1 MLDIEKSKRINKLT
15 EDEKNVL
22 KKIKKGFLYDLFL
35 ELKDGEF
42 ITLLNENEEDMYK
55 MLHFQKR
62 KNRYVI
68 FNDILD
74 ALNYID
80 EQYFFDEDPAYLE
93 LFRLHYI
100 EKYTVI
106 DHDKGKKNLD
116 DLEPL
121 LSSLKFLS
129 QDEIEKEGGK

>member
-15 EDEKNVL
+15 EDEKNIL

-68 FNDILD
+68 FNNILD

-106 DHDKGKKNLD
+106 DHDKGKKSLD

-129 QDEIEKEGGK
+129 QDEIEKEGRK

>member
-15 EDEKNVL
+15 EDEKNIL

-68 FNDILD
+68 FNNILD

-93 LFRLHYI
+93 LFRLYYI

-106 DHDKGKKNLD
+106 DHDKRKKSLD

-129 QDEIEKEGGK
+129 QDEIEKEGRK